1 MKDRGFGEKD
11 QRWKSSKSPI
21 LWMVRCQLHRWHC
34 VIGNTGLWVESREAG
49 NQRGKRTL
57 CLELVK
63 VCMSVGHQT
72 RDVWWYLE
80 TWVRSLGDSLGLE
93 IKTWPSS
100 SRIYP
105 VETGGPQSSRDTSF
119 WRDRTGESQPRS
131 GLGLWASK
139 LSDSCFC
146 WNETIFP
153 EFLYLPLAP
162 ISIIT
167 SQSPISLTFLLFSP
181 TLDFPTICHPSASSK
196 LFLKTTFFL
205 FDSTTVKSVIAP
217 AS

>member
-1 MKDRGFGEKD
+1 MNDRGFGEKD

-63 VCMSVGHQT
+63 VCMFVGHQT

-100 SRIYP
+100 SWIYP
-105 VETGGPQSSRDTSF
+105 VEIGGHRAAGIPHSGETEQGRVSQGLAWAYGPQ
-119 WRDRTGESQPRS
+119 
-131 GLGLWASK
+131 
-139 LSDSCFC
+139 
-146 WNETIFP
+146 N
-153 EFLYLPLAP
+153 FLILV
-162 ISIIT
+162 SVGT
-167 SQSPISLTFLLFSP
+167 KLFSLSFYIFHQP
-181 TLDFPTICHPSASSK
+181 LSPSSPANLQFHWLFCHSHQPWTSPLFATPQPPLSSLSK
-196 LFLKTTFFL
+196 PPFSSL
-205 FDSTTVKSVIAP
+205 IQ
-217 AS
+217 